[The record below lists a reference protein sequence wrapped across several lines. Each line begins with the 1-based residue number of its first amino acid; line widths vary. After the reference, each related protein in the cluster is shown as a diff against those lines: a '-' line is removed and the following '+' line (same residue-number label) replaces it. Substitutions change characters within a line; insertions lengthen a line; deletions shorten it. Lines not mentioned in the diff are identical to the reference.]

1 MKFHS
6 WVGIWV
12 GQVALKSRDRQEV
25 QYRDK
30 DEGLNFKMGLGV
42 SSETVNGFSNRN
54 YDLIL
59 RYNYCS
65 LAYNNN

>member
-30 DEGLNFKMGLGV
+30 DEGLTLKWARGYQVKLSMGLVTG
-42 SSETVNGFSNRN
+42 TMT
-54 YDLIL
+54 
-59 RYNYCS
+59 
-65 LAYNNN
+65 